1 MEEIEQ
7 ERTKEESEEVVEKES
22 SSSKFSAIGK
32 YFLVL
37 VIILGQGMGAYFLI
51 DMFYPKVYARIN
63 AEPPKE
69 QVFGMYDLGT
79 LVVNPANTN
88 GKRILMVE
96 ISLELN
102 KEGLY
107 PIIEGLEPKIKQ
119 QINDYLS
126 AMTTEQLINVFDR
139 DVIRGNLKE
148 MVNSVVGENSVRD
161 LFFVR
166 YIMQ

>member
-1 MEEIEQ
+1 MMEDEVLDKNEQ
-7 ERTKEESEEVVEKES
+7 ETGEERVEKKG
-22 SSSKFSAIGK
+22 SKVASLGK
-32 YFLVL
+32 YFLIVVL
-37 VIILGQGMGAYFLI
+37 IAGQGVGAYFLM
-51 DMFYPKVYARIN
+51 DRLYPKVYATMN
-63 AEPPKE
+63 EEPPAE

-79 LVVNPANTN
+79 IVVNPANTN

-126 AMTTEQLINVFDR
+126 AMNTQQLINVYDR
-139 DVIRGNLKE
+139 DVIRSNLNDL
-148 MVNSVVGENSVRD
+148 VNSVVGENSVRD
-161 LFFVR
+161 LYFVR
-166 YIMQ
+166 YVMQ

>member
-22 SSSKFSAIGK
+22 SGSKFSAIGK

-37 VIILGQGMGAYFLI
+37 VIILGQGIGAYFLM
-51 DMFYPKVYARIN
+51 DMLYPKVYARMN

-148 MVNSVVGENSVRD
+148 MANSVVGENSVRD

>member
-1 MEEIEQ
+1 MEEEVLDKNEQ
-7 ERTKEESEEVVEKES
+7 APNEEPAKKKG
-22 SSSKFSAIGK
+22 SKVASLGK
-32 YFLVL
+32 YFLIVVL
-37 VIILGQGMGAYFLI
+37 IAGQGVGAYFLM
-51 DMFYPKVYARIN
+51 DRFYPKVYAKMN
-63 AEPPKE
+63 EEPPAE

-79 LVVNPANTN
+79 IVVNPANTN

-126 AMTTEQLINVFDR
+126 AMNTQQLINVYDR
-139 DVIRGNLKE
+139 DVIRANLNDL
-148 MVNSVVGENSVRD
+148 VNSVLGENSVRD
-161 LFFVR
+161 LYFVR
-166 YIMQ
+166 YVMQ